1 MQGSVEGYRSAR
13 CGHVPVD
20 TVRHIRESHRVLRDW
35 RPTHPWHIPG
45 WLTLAELAR
54 KLQVSR
60 DWIERRIRNGRIAIV
75 RDAETRRFLVP
86 DTDETLA
93 RFEALKSGAVDHL
106 DCTQS
111 TN

>member
-1 MQGSVEGYRSAR
+1 M
-13 CGHVPVD
+13 
-20 TVRHIRESHRVLRDW
+20 LRDW

-93 RFEALKSGAVDHL
+93 SFEALKAGAVDHL

-111 TN
+111 ANR